1 VAEPV
6 ERTAAVLVPF
16 YRDTAGE
23 LWVVLIE
30 RAPGGRHGGQI
41 ALPGGNRE
49 PADETLRDTAI
60 RETGEELGIDPRLI
74 DVLGVRPPM
83 RTRSTGYVVT
93 PHIGR
98 LRAPV
103 PSWRPQAAE
112 VAAVL
117 PMRVAD
123 LVDPAGAGRVVM
135 DFPAWHGPMEGPIR
149 TVDGHVVWG
158 LTLRILDDV
167 LPRAVAGEWPV
178 GA

>member
-1 VAEPV
+1 VGEPAE
-6 ERTAAVLVPF
+6 RAAAVLVPF
-16 YRDTAGE
+16 YRDAAGE
-23 LWVVLIE
+23 LRVVLIE

-49 PADETLRDTAI
+49 PVDETLRDTAI
-60 RETGEELGIDPRLI
+60 RETGEELGIDPALI
-74 DVLGVRPPM
+74 EVLGVRPPM

-93 PHIGR
+93 PYIGR
-98 LRAPV
+98 LRAPI
-103 PSWRPQAAE
+103 PRWRPQVAE

-123 LVDPAGAGRVVM
+123 LLDRAGAGRTVM
-135 DFPAWHGPMEGPIR
+135 DFPAWDGPVDVPIR

-167 LPRAVAGEWPV
+167 LPRAMAGEW
-178 GA
+178 AL

>member
-1 VAEPV
+1 MGEPAE
-6 ERTAAVLVPF
+6 RAAAVLVPF
-16 YRDTAGE
+16 CRDAVGE
-23 LWVVLIE
+23 LRVVLIE

-49 PADETLRDTAI
+49 PADESLRDTAI
-60 RETGEELGIDPRLI
+60 RETGEELGIDPGQI
-74 DVLGVRPPM
+74 EVLGVRPPM

-93 PHIGR
+93 PYVGR
-98 LRAPV
+98 LRA

-123 LVDPAGAGRVVM
+123 LVDPAGAGRTVM
-135 DFPAWHGPMEGPIR
+135 DFPAWDGPVEVPIR

-167 LPRAVAGEWPV
+167 LPRAVAGQWAV
-178 GA
+178 

>member
-1 VAEPV
+1 VGEPAE
-6 ERTAAVLVPF
+6 RAAAVLVPF
-16 YRDTAGE
+16 YRDPAGE
-23 LWVVLIE
+23 LRVVLIE

-49 PADETLRDTAI
+49 PADESLRDTAI
-60 RETGEELGIDPRLI
+60 RETGEELGIDPGQI
-74 DVLGVRPPM
+74 EVLGVRPPM

-93 PHIGR
+93 PYIGR
-98 LRAPV
+98 LRA

-123 LVDPAGAGRVVM
+123 LVDPAGAGRTVM
-135 DFPAWHGPMEGPIR
+135 DFPAWDGPVEVPIR

-167 LPRAVAGEWPV
+167 LPRAVAGQWAV
-178 GA
+178 

>member
-1 VAEPV
+1 MGEPAE
-6 ERTAAVLVPF
+6 RAAAVLVAF
-16 YRDTAGE
+16 YRDPAGE
-23 LWVVLIE
+23 LRVVLIE

-49 PADETLRDTAI
+49 PADESLRDTAI
-60 RETGEELGIDPRLI
+60 RETGEELGIDPGQI
-74 DVLGVRPPM
+74 EVLGVRPPM

-103 PSWRPQAAE
+103 PRWRPQPAE

-123 LVDPAGAGRVVM
+123 LVDRAGAGRTVM
-135 DFPAWHGPMEGPIR
+135 DFPAWDGPVEVPIR

-167 LPRAVAGEWPV
+167 LPRAVAGEWPL
-178 GA
+178 

>member
-1 VAEPV
+1 MGEPAE
-6 ERTAAVLVPF
+6 RAAAVLVPF
-16 YRDTAGE
+16 CRDSAGE
-23 LWVVLIE
+23 LRVVLIE

-49 PADETLRDTAI
+49 PADESLRDTAI
-60 RETGEELGIDPRLI
+60 RETGEELGIDPGQI
-74 DVLGVRPPM
+74 EVLGVRPPM

-93 PHIGR
+93 PYVGR
-98 LRAPV
+98 LRA

-123 LVDPAGAGRVVM
+123 LVDPAGAGRTVM
-135 DFPAWHGPMEGPIR
+135 DFPAWDGPVEVPIR

-167 LPRAVAGEWPV
+167 LPRAVAGQWAV
-178 GA
+178 

>member
-1 VAEPV
+1 MSEPAE
-6 ERTAAVLVPF
+6 RIAAVLVPF
-16 YRDTAGE
+16 YRDAAGE
-23 LWVVLIE
+23 LRVVLIE

-49 PADETLRDTAI
+49 PTDETLRDTAL
-60 RETGEELGIDPRLI
+60 RETGEELGIDPGLI
-74 DVLGVRPPM
+74 EVLGVRPPM

-93 PHIGR
+93 PYIGR
-98 LRAPV
+98 LRT

-123 LVDPAGAGRVVM
+123 LVDPAGAGHSVM
-135 DFPAWHGPMEGPIR
+135 DFPAWAGPMEVPIR
-149 TVDGHVVWG
+149 TVDGQVVWG

-167 LPRAVAGEWPV
+167 LPRAVAGEWPL
-178 GA
+178 

>member
-1 VAEPV
+1 VGEPAE
-6 ERTAAVLVPF
+6 RAAAVLVPF
-16 YRDTAGE
+16 YRDPAGE
-23 LWVVLIE
+23 LRVVLIE

-49 PADETLRDTAI
+49 PADESLRDTAI
-60 RETGEELGIDPRLI
+60 RETGEELGIDPGQI
-74 DVLGVRPPM
+74 EVLGVRPPM

-93 PHIGR
+93 PYVGR
-98 LRAPV
+98 RGAPV
-103 PSWRPQAAE
+103 PRWRPQPAE

-123 LVDPAGAGRVVM
+123 LVDRAGAGRTVM
-135 DFPAWHGPMEGPIR
+135 DFPAWDGPVEVPIR

-167 LPRAVAGEWPV
+167 LPRAVAGEWPL
-178 GA
+178 

>member
-1 VAEPV
+1 MGEPAE
-6 ERTAAVLVPF
+6 RAAAVLVPF
-16 YRDTAGE
+16 CRDAVGE
-23 LWVVLIE
+23 LRVVLIE

-60 RETGEELGIDPRLI
+60 RETGEELGIDPGQI
-74 DVLGVRPPM
+74 EVLGVRPPM

-93 PHIGR
+93 PYVGR
-98 LRAPV
+98 LRA

-123 LVDPAGAGRVVM
+123 LVDPAGAGRTVM
-135 DFPAWHGPMEGPIR
+135 DFPAWDGPVEVPIR

-167 LPRAVAGEWPV
+167 LPRAVAGQWAV
-178 GA
+178 